1 MLGIMTNNASIIAQN
16 AVANTQMAI
25 NTSVQRL
32 STGLKLNSAQ
42 DDPAGLGIAAR
53 MTAQVN
59 GINQAVQNANY
70 GVSLTQTA
78 GGALTQV
85 TKVLQQVR
93 QLAVEAA
100 NASNSATDLAGLNTE
115 AQQLISQV
123 QTIATQTQFNG
134 QNILDGTFG
143 TATFQVGAN
152 AGQTLAATTGNS
164 QTSAIGGYTAV
175 GSAATGTALAGTGIS
190 ITVNGVTTNTGATSD
205 GQASTIT
212 SSINAVT
219 NTTGVSATAAT
230 SILGSAIADGTT
242 AISAGGVLING
253 TDIGAVAVGTGGTNA
268 IKLANFGANV
278 TAAINAVTA
287 TTGVTATFNIST
299 SKITLSNTTGAD
311 IVVAGSSPGTAGLSA
326 ATTHGIVTT
335 YGSSNFTLVDA
346 STNSGLNGASVSL
359 NALSA
364 ASLSTVSNATA
375 TISTVDGA
383 LAQVN
388 SLAASIGAISARFQS
403 AVATLQTQS
412 QYLTQARSSV
422 QDTNFAQTTAE
433 LSQEDVLQQAGT
445 AMVAQA
451 NQAPSQ
457 VLTLLQKLA

>member
-212 SSINAVT
+212 SSI
-219 NTTGVSATAAT
+219 
-230 SILGSAIADGTT
+230 
-242 AISAGGVLING
+242 
-253 TDIGAVAVGTGGTNA
+253 
-268 IKLANFGANV
+268 ANFGATV
-278 TAAINAVTA
+278 TAAINAETA